1 MYTYTHMHVY
11 VCVCVL
17 WMCVSYVCFCV
28 CVCVC
33 INREALVSLDEVGR
47 VWVSRQDEH
56 VPLGPEADQRLER
69 ILSVEVLTGCA
80 VGGVRAAAQ
89 RRILAR
95 SPHPIITLTP
105 GGGPLRP

>member
-1 MYTYTHMHVY
+1 MYMY
-11 VCVCVL
+11 VCVFCLCVCL
-17 WMCVSYVCFCV
+17 MCAFVCFCV

-95 SPHPIITLTP
+95 SPHPVITLTP